1 MAKSVVV
8 KRKKRERPAAGQD
21 RFVGT
26 RLPEPLLARISK
38 WTEKNDAA
46 SRSEA
51 IRRLVEI
58 GLQFD
63 AQEQP
68 FKASSRA
75 RAKEL
80 AGTQIDKMGD
90 ASATHEERTERKQRH
105 TRGPSEFREKR
116 VDQPRKGPR

>member
-8 KRKKRERPAAGQD
+8 KRKKRRPAAGQD
-21 RFVGT
+21 RFVGI
-26 RLPEPLLARISK
+26 RLPESLLAGIAK
-38 WTEKNDAA
+38 WTEKNDAT

-63 AQEQP
+63 GQEQP

-80 AGTQIDKMGD
+80 AGAQIDKMGD
-90 ASATHEERTERKQRH
+90 ASATDEERTERKQRL

-116 VDQPRKGPR
+116 VDQPRKRPR